1 MFFFIKKVYRLLL
14 QITTSTFLCDILT
27 CVVFQGKQL
36 IGGDDGHRSEQDI
49 AAEQHFHKRSLF
61 GMTIQM

>member
-1 MFFFIKKVYRLLL
+1 MEQSEEESASVNIM
-14 QITTSTFLCDILT
+14 
-27 CVVFQGKQL
+27 GKQL

-49 AAEQHFHKRSLF
+49 AAGQHFHKRSLF